1 MGRVTVTNRRLK
13 EKKEVLV
20 ASGFSIEIIPTSDNK
35 TTGDM
40 WIILSK
46 DEIHVTH
53 RIGNDVLSDDRT
65 LYHCLNVM
73 EQEHSKVRE
82 VL

>member
-13 EKKEVLV
+13 EKREALV
-20 ASGFSIEIIPTSDNK
+20 ASGFSIEIIPTSDNIR
-35 TTGDM
+35 TGDM

-53 RIGNDVLSDDRT
+53 RIGSDIRYDDRA
-65 LYHCLNVM
+65 LYHCLNFM

-82 VL
+82 IL